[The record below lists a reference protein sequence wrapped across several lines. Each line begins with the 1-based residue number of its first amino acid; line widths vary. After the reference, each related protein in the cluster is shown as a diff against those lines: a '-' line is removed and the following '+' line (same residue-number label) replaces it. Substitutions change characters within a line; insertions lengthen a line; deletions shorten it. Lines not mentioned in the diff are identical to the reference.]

1 MADRPGDFDP
11 RGNARR
17 PVPSAAHLNP
27 ARLTQSFFAYPP
39 GNA

>member
-17 PVPSAAHLNP
+17 LVPSAAHLDP
-27 ARLTQSFFAYPP
+27 ARLTQGFHASL
-39 GNA
+39 